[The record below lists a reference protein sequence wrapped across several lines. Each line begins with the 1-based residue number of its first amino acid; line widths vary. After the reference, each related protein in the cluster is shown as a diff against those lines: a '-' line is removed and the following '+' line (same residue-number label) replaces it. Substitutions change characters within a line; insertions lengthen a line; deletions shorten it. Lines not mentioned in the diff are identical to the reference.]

1 MLQTAPRSALLD
13 FLLKMTFKFSKT
25 RAQRSQALSDLR
37 PGERAR
43 VRALRLPQAIA
54 DHLLR
59 LGLLPGAEV
68 TLSGCGPGGDPKV
81 YQVDGCELALRRETA
96 RHIDITPLRL
106 GCASGDD

>member
-1 MLQTAPRSALLD
+1 
-13 FLLKMTFKFSKT
+13 MTFKFSRKRT
-25 RAQRSQALSDLR
+25 RRADALSELR

-43 VRALRLPQAIA
+43 VRDLKLPRPIA

-68 TLSGCGPGGDPKV
+68 TLSGSGPSGDPKV
-81 YQVDGCELALRRETA
+81 YQVDGCEVALRRETA
-96 RHIDITPLRL
+96 RHILISPLRL

>member
-1 MLQTAPRSALLD
+1 
-13 FLLKMTFKFSKT
+13 MTFKFSRK
-25 RAQRSQALSDLR
+25 RARGSEALSDLQ

-43 VRALRLPQAIA
+43 VRDLKLPRSIA
-54 DHLLR
+54 DRLFR

-81 YQVDGCELALRRETA
+81 YQVDGCEVALRRETA
-96 RHIDITPLRL
+96 RHILIAPLRL

>member
-1 MLQTAPRSALLD
+1 
-13 FLLKMTFKFSKT
+13 MTFKFT
-25 RAQRSQALSDLR
+25 RKRTRPADALSDLR

-43 VRALRLPQAIA
+43 VRDLRLPRAIA

-68 TLSGCGPGGDPKV
+68 TLSGSGPGGDPKV
-81 YQVDGCELALRRETA
+81 YQVDGCEVALRRETA
-96 RHIDITPLRL
+96 RHILVGPVRL